1 MFEAWL
7 TTVYPQNELPTV
19 VLTSTY
25 CDLFMDSSLFT
36 FPVARGG
43 NLKRNRRF
51 VSAIALVIGAAISGF
66 LTEDGDIAHPLWIT
80 GVLKI
85 IIATVWVLWQGKG
98 TIRLE

>member
-1 MFEAWL
+1 MNS
-7 TTVYPQNELPTV
+7 QNELPTV

-25 CDLFMDSSLFT
+25 CDLFMDASLFT
-36 FPVARGG
+36 LPVARGG

-85 IIATVWVLWQGKG
+85 VIAMTWVFWQGKG